1 LFFIKIVELWGI
13 ITLSIMTNKAFLII
27 LDGWGKGLIPEVSA
41 ITQAKTPFIDSL
53 YSKYPNANLITYGE
67 DVGLPE
73 GQMGNSEVGHINI
86 GAGRVVYQELARIN
100 KEVREDTLVKNET
113 IQNLINY
120 AQSQN
125 KPVHLMSLLSDGGV
139 HAHIDHLIAISKILT
154 DQKINVYIHA
164 FMDGRDTS
172 PNGGEGYLQKIL
184 DNVNPEFCKISTI
197 IGRYYAMDRDNRW
210 ERIKKAY
217 DLIVNGIGKNV
228 YDPVQA
234 VKDFYEE
241 GLTDEFMEAIKIGED
256 NEGLIKDGDA
266 VFFTNYR
273 TDRPRQLTNVLT
285 QNNKPDFE
293 MHTLDTHFVT
303 MTQYDETFQNLKVV
317 FEKDKLVNT
326 LGSIIEQNGLSQ
338 LRIAETEKYPHV
350 TFFFS
355 GGREEPFSG
364 EDRIMAN
371 SPKVA
376 TYDLAPEMSAQELTD
391 KVSESIKNNP
401 PDLIIMNYANAD
413 MVGHTG
419 DFDAAKKAAE
429 VLDECMSHLI
439 PLTMKAGY
447 RTLVIADHG
456 NSDIMKNPDG
466 SPHTAHTT
474 NLVPVILIDPKS
486 EFKFIKSG
494 KLADVAPTLLKLM
507 NVELPKEM
515 TGNTLV

>member
-1 LFFIKIVELWGI
+1 MLTFSVK

-41 ITQAKTPFIDSL
+41 ISQANTPFIDSL

-67 DVGLPE
+67 EVGLPP

-100 KEVREDTLVKNET
+100 KAIRENTLIENAK
-113 IQNLINY
+113 IQGLIEY
-120 AQSQN
+120 GRSQN

-139 HAHIDHLIAISKILT
+139 HAHIEHLIAVAKILT
-154 DQKINVYIHA
+154 DQNIQVFIHA
-164 FMDGRDTS
+164 FLDGRDTS
-172 PNGGEGYLQKIL
+172 PNGGKDYLQKLL
-184 DNVNPEFCKISTI
+184 DNVDHEHCNISTI

-217 DLIVNGIGKNV
+217 DLIVNGIGNKV
-228 YDPVQA
+228 EDPIKA
-234 VKDFYEE
+234 VSGFYEE
-241 GLTDEFMEAIKIGED
+241 GLTDEFMEAIKVGAPD
-256 NEGLIKDGDA
+256 QGLIKDGDA

-285 QNNKPDFE
+285 QTNMPEFK
-293 MHTLDTHFVT
+293 MQTLDTHFVT
-303 MTQYDETFQNLKVV
+303 MTQYDETFQNLNIV
-317 FEKDKLVNT
+317 FEKDRLKNT
-326 LGSIIEQNGLSQ
+326 LGEVIEQNELTQ

-355 GGREEPFSG
+355 GGREDAYKG

-376 TYDLAPEMSAQELTD
+376 TYDLAPEMSAHELTE
-391 KVSESIKNNP
+391 KVIKSIKSNQ

-419 DFDAAKKAAE
+419 DFEAAKKAAE
-429 VLDECMSHLI
+429 VLDGCMSKLLPLAIESNYKTLI
-439 PLTMKAGY
+439 
-447 RTLVIADHG
+447 IADHG

-474 NLVPVILIDPKS
+474 NLVPVILIDPS
-486 EFKFIKSG
+486 NNYQYIKSG
-494 KLADVAPTLLKLM
+494 KLADIAPTLLKLM
-507 NVELPKEM
+507 DISIPAEM
-515 TGNTLV
+515 TGNVLV